1 MKLKLRVFQILIPVL
16 IVLVFLTFLLYEN
29 PSVRVPA
36 TPELNSVQTW
46 IGPAGIFPNDTN
58 PAVGQGSA
66 VDIDS
71 QGNIYFLHRA
81 GYGFGNSQIIA
92 SDTVWVIS
100 SDSHEVLNTW
110 GANLFKSPH
119 GITIDSNDNVWITD
133 VMQNKV
139 YQFDHDGQLLRSYGK
154 DYPFYMESCL
164 KIRNILRRLPC
175 FINDDYFAR
184 PTDIEIMDD
193 GSFIVSD
200 GYRNSRIVKFD
211 MDGGIVW
218 EIDAFGNKNSE
229 FNLPHGLAMDS
240 SNNIYVA
247 DRKNARIQIF
257 DNGGNWLN
265 TWDAPELGRPYGLD
279 IGYDDNLYIVDAGDA
294 DEIPGGISRSQIIK
308 VSLQGEVISRYSGFG
323 SNLGEM
329 DLPHDIAVDTDG
341 KIYVAE
347 INNNRIQYFVQNQSI
362 FIGNL

>member
-1 MKLKLRVFQILIPVL
+1 MKLKLRAFQILILVL
-16 IVLVFLTFLLYEN
+16 IALVVSTFLLYKN
-29 PSVRVPA
+29 SDVRVPA
-36 TPELNSVQTW
+36 TPELSGVQNW
-46 IGPAGIFPNDTN
+46 IEPAGIFPNDSDL
-58 PAVGQGSA
+58 AVGQGSA

-81 GYGFGNSQIIA
+81 GYGFGNSEIIPA
-92 SDTVWVIS
+92 ETVWVIS
-100 SDSHEVLNTW
+100 PDTYEVINTW
-110 GANLFKSPH
+110 GANLFRSPH
-119 GITIDSNDNVWITD
+119 GITIDANDNVWITD

-139 YQFDHDGQLLRSYGK
+139 YQFDQNGVLLRVYGK

-164 KIRNILRRLPC
+164 KIRNLLRRLPC
-175 FINDDYFAR
+175 SISGDYFAR

-211 MDGGIVW
+211 RDGRINW

-240 SNNIYVA
+240 DNNIYVA

-257 DNGGNWLN
+257 DSNGDWVD
-265 TWDAPELGRPYGLD
+265 TWDSPEIGRPYGLD
-279 IGYDDNLYIVDAGDA
+279 IGFDNHLYVVDAGDA

-308 VSLQGEVISRYSGFG
+308 INLQGEIIFRYSGFG
-323 SNLGEM
+323 SELGEM
-329 DLPHDIAVDTDG
+329 NLPHDIAVGADG
-341 KIYVAE
+341 IIYVAE
-347 INNNRIQYFVQNQSI
+347 INNNRIQYFLQNR
-362 FIGNL
+362 